1 MPEPKRCA
9 LSWCGSTDE
18 VRHFLPG
25 LRCRAHSPASMAG
38 EIEPAEIAAISS
50 RNWAA
55 SLAAASTTTQEAA

>member
-38 EIEPAEIAAISS
+38 EIEPSQIAAMS
-50 RNWAA
+50 RANWAA
-55 SLAAASTTTQEAA
+55 SVAASVTTQEAA